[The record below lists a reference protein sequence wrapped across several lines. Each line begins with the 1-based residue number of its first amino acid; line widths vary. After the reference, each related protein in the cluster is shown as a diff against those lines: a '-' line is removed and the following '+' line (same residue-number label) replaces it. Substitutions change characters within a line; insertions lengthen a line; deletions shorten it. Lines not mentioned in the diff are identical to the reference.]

1 MDRCVYQP
9 LFFEY
14 GENRENTSRTV
25 HVLYVVVRI
34 GCYFAKHRRLAGQG
48 VYVLYRKV
56 YSGLLGYGE
65 QVQYR
70 VGRAPM
76 AISRVIA
83 LRNAARVAML
93 RGNTLSS
100 PSW

>member
-25 HVLYVVVRI
+25 HVLYVIVRI
-34 GCYFAKHRRLAGQG
+34 GCYFTKHRRLAGQG

-65 QVQYR
+65 QVPP
-70 VGRAPM
+70 GAPFP
-76 AISRVIA
+76 A
-83 LRNAARVAML
+83 NA
-93 RGNTLSS
+93 TLVFEVELLGVK
-100 PSW
+100 